1 MKRIL
6 FLSIML
12 IAFTILSGCN
22 FDRTPTESLIVT
34 NEDSTIPTIQP
45 TQEPSLDPIATEII
59 PSEEPVLTIEDLY
72 TQFHEAETSNDY
84 VLALHVANQI
94 ISEYPEEQRIYWLK
108 AQMLIS
114 SLRFFNNEL
123 KLSIDEYSTGYQD
136 YMDYITTFKDEYS
149 NTDLS
154 VEWPFISDYLD
165 NDAINTVG
173 ASGTALSSG
182 MWLSNYNEFRRGA
195 FCSQGD
201 WIYYINTENSNALYK
216 MKTDFTSQTLITED
230 EVSNLNII
238 GDWIYFT
245 NLSKDGHIYKIRTDG
260 EMMTHISNARCS
272 FMVVYNDYI
281 YYADADSY
289 NNLCRMKADGTGIK
303 NLGHNVE
310 VISISDNLVYFRTEQ
325 HELLCMTVEGT
336 DIKKV
341 VEDESYGN
349 FYINEDS
356 IHYMTIEGNGLTIYK
371 CDKLGQNK
379 QQLYHVDYKINFYYV
394 MDTHILM
401 SVRYP
406 DRMECLVLVDL
417 NDTANVTQLKDYVSN
432 NVIHL
437 KDQNKILFMNDY
449 TNFSWLI
456 LNLADN
462 TVK

>member
-22 FDRTPTESLIVT
+22 FNRTPSESPSVS
-34 NEDSTIPTIQP
+34 DATIESPSS
-45 TQEPSLDPIATEII
+45 EPSLDPIVTEII
-59 PSEEPVLTIEDLY
+59 PSEEPVLTVDDLY
-72 TQFHEAETSNDY
+72 TKFHEAEASEDY
-84 VLALHVANQI
+84 ILALGYANQI
-94 ISEYPEEQRIYWLK
+94 MSEYPEEQRIYWLK
-108 AQMLIS
+108 TQMLIS
-114 SLRFFNNEL
+114 CMVAFNNEL
-123 KLSIDEYSTGYQD
+123 RKTVDSYSTD
-136 YMDYITTFKDEYS
+136 NSDHKDFIITFKDEYS
-149 NTDLS
+149 KTDLS
-154 VEWPFISDYLD
+154 VEWPFIHDYAD
-165 NDAINTVG
+165 GQINIVG
-173 ASGTALSSG
+173 SSGTELSSG
-182 MWLSNYNEFRRGA
+182 MGINDYREFRREV
-195 FCSQGD
+195 FCVQGD
-201 WIYYINTENSNALYK
+201 WVYYINAEEGYSLYK
-216 MKTDFTSQTLITED
+216 MKTDFTSRTLLTEN
-230 EVSNLNII
+230 EVSNLNVI

-245 NLSKDGHIYKIRTDG
+245 DLSKDEHIYKMRTDG
-260 EMMTHISNARCS
+260 SMQTFISDAKCS